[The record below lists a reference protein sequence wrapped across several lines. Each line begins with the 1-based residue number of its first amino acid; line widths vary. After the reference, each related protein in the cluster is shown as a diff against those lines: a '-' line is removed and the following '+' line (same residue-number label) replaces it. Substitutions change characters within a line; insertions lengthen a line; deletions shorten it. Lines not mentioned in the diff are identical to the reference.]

1 MTYDL
6 PWAGRAIVRA
16 GLVVGSGGNLSVRRP
31 DSETCLISRAGGW
44 LDDLVEADL
53 SAVRIADGAV
63 VSGHPQPSSEVSLHL
78 HAYRA
83 RPATAAVVHVHPQ
96 SSVLLTTLGREIQ
109 LSTTDHVYY
118 VGTVARV
125 PFLPPGSEA
134 VARAAVEEMTK
145 HDADCAV
152 LDRHGCVVLAENLE
166 LAVKR
171 ALNLEEAATATYRAL
186 LLGTPLPP
194 VPAILREWATKAESA

>member
-1 MTYDL
+1 MTYDI
-6 PWAGRAIVRA
+6 PWAGRVLARA

-44 LDDLVEADL
+44 LDDLTEDDL
-53 SAVRIADGAV
+53 SVVRIADGAALA
-63 VSGHPQPSSEVSLHL
+63 GHPQPSSEMSLHL

-83 RPATAAVVHVHPQ
+83 RPTAAAVVHVHPQ
-96 SSVLLTTLGREIQ
+96 ASVLLTALEREIQ

-118 VGTVARV
+118 VGAVAQV

-134 VARAAVEEMTK
+134 VARAAVEKMTV
-145 HDADCAV
+145 DAADCAI
-152 LDRHGCVVLAENLE
+152 LDRHGCVVLAESLE

-171 ALNLEEAATATYRAL
+171 ALNLEEAATTTYRAL
-186 LLGTPLPP
+186 LLGRSLPP
-194 VPAILREWATKAESA
+194 VPPSLREWAKKVESA